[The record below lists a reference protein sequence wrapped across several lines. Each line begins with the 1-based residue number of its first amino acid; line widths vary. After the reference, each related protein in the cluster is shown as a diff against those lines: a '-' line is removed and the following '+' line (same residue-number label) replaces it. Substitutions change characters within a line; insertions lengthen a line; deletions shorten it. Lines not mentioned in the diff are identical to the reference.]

1 MSKKSRETILSN
13 LSRVLDPP
21 AAPRRRGANLD
32 GLLKEYSPPEQEKQK
47 PDLPSIGT
55 VPAES
60 PTPDASLASDTS
72 LARSARLAP
81 ESDLALRGARLAP
94 EGSLAPDTRLEE
106 KTLDLWAGVGE
117 LHTGY
122 LRLYGVIV
130 EKLYRHMD
138 PMEQAVYIQLYALSW
153 GYGNPSCR
161 VSWPKLAERAG
172 MGQTAAFNAVK
183 RLVAKGMVEK
193 RAPTLGKGK
202 DQGGE
207 FWLPLPVRLAE
218 DIRLARGTRLA
229 RGASN
234 KEKALKE
241 SNKKGSN
248 RLTPE
253 EIQSF
258 TATVADLL
266 GEGQFIEEVE
276 AKFAPTMHPV
286 DWATVRSTALAQAVQ
301 KREGK

>member
-1 MSKKSRETILSN
+1 L
-13 LSRVLDPP
+13 
-21 AAPRRRGANLD
+21 RG
-32 GLLKEYSPPEQEKQK
+32 
-47 PDLPSIGT
+47 
-55 VPAES
+55 
-60 PTPDASLASDTS
+60 ASLAPERS
-72 LARSARLAP
+72 LV
-81 ESDLALRGARLAP
+81 
-94 EGSLAPDTRLEE
+94 PDTRLEE

-130 EKLYRHMD
+130 EKIYRHLD
-138 PMEQAVYIQLYALSW
+138 PVEQAVYTQLYALSW

-161 VSWPKLAERAG
+161 VSWPRLAERAG

-207 FWLPLPVRLAE
+207 FWLPLPARLAD
-218 DIRLARGTRLA
+218 DIRLARGARLA
-229 RGASN
+229 QNVSN

-241 SNKKGSN
+241 NNKKGIN
-248 RLTPE
+248 RLTPD

-258 TATVADLL
+258 ASTVADLIS
-266 GEGQFIEEVE
+266 EGKSFEDVE
-276 AKFAPTMHPV
+276 AQFTSSMHPM
-286 DWATVRSTALAQAVQ
+286 DWVTVKSIAKAQVQ
-301 KREGK
+301 VGREKPKT